1 MAIKKGAAQ
10 AKAQGQRV
18 ADSRAMEVMS
28 RVGLSARGVIYVLVG
43 LLAVQ
48 MGFGGDSGGK
58 EADRSGAVRT
68 IGEQPFGRVLLW
80 ALVVGLAAMALWRLS
95 EAAFG
100 PAGEGGDKWTRRLGS
115 LGLAVFYT
123 VISIGVV
130 QTALVGGSPGSR
142 GGNETSKEYTA
153 RVLNWP
159 HGRVLVG
166 VFGAVLVIVGV
177 VIVVRSLMRKF
188 EENLRTGEMSPPTRR
203 VVAGLGIVG
212 GVACGVLAA
221 VAGLFVLLAAVQFD
235 AGRAKGLDETLRSF
249 AATPAG
255 PVLLIAAAVGLVVF
269 GLYSFCEARWR
280 KAPEHGIPTE
290 PPRAAGDRGSGTRK
304 SVP

>member
-1 MAIKKGAAQ
+1 MSN
-10 AKAQGQRV
+10 
-18 ADSRAMEVMS
+18 SRAMEVLS

-48 MGFGGDSGGK
+48 MGFGGGSGK

-100 PAGEGGDKWTRRLGS
+100 QAVTGGDKWTRRLGS

-123 VISIGVV
+123 VICIGVV
-130 QTALVGGSPGSR
+130 QTALVGGSAGGRPGD
-142 GGNETSKEYTA
+142 ETSKDYTA
-153 RVLNWP
+153 RVLEWP
-159 HGRVLVG
+159 FGRVLVG
-166 VFGAVLVIVGV
+166 VVGAVLVIVGV

-188 EENLRTGEMSPPTRR
+188 EENLRTGQMSRTTRR
-203 VVAGLGIVG
+203 VVAGLGVIG
-212 GVACGVLAA
+212 GVATGVVA
-221 VAGLFVLLAAVQFD
+221 VATGLFVLLAAVRFD
-235 AGRAKGLDETLRSF
+235 ASQAKGLDETLRSF
-249 AATPAG
+249 ATTPAG
-255 PVLLIAAAVGLVVF
+255 PVLLIAAAVGLLLF

-280 KAPEHGIPTE
+280 KAPEHGASAEQPTAE
-290 PPRAAGDRGSGTRK
+290 APGSETRP
-304 SVP
+304 SAP

>member
-1 MAIKKGAAQ
+1 MSN
-10 AKAQGQRV
+10 
-18 ADSRAMEVMS
+18 SRAMEVLS
-28 RVGLSARGVIYVLVG
+28 RVGLCARGVIYVLVG

-48 MGFGGDSGGK
+48 MGFGGDSGK

-100 PAGEGGDKWTRRLGS
+100 QAVTGGDKWTRRLGS

-123 VISIGVV
+123 VICIGVV
-130 QTALVGGSPGSR
+130 QTALVGGSAGGRPGD
-142 GGNETSKEYTA
+142 ETSKDYTA

-159 HGRVLVG
+159 LGRVLVG
-166 VFGAVLVIVGV
+166 VVGAVLVVVGV

-188 EENLRTGEMSPPTRR
+188 EENLRTDEMSPTTRR
-203 VVAGLGIVG
+203 IVAGLGIVG
-212 GVACGVLAA
+212 GVATGVVAA

-235 AGRAKGLDETLRSF
+235 PSRAKGMDETLRSF
-249 AATPAG
+249 ASTPAG
-255 PVLLIAAAVGLVVF
+255 PVLLIAAAVGLLLF

-280 KAPEHGIPTE
+280 KAPEHGASAEQPTE
-290 PPRAAGDRGSGTRK
+290 APGPETRP
-304 SVP
+304 SAP

>member
-1 MAIKKGAAQ
+1 MSVKKGAAQ
-10 AKAQGQRV
+10 AVSQGQRV
-18 ADSRAMEVMS
+18 ADSRALEGMS

-48 MGFGGDSGGK
+48 IGFGGHSGK

-80 ALVVGLAAMALWRLS
+80 ALVAGLAAMALWRLS

-100 PAGEGGDKWTRRLGS
+100 QSVTGGDKRTRRLGS
-115 LGLAVFYT
+115 LGLAFFYT
-123 VISIGVV
+123 VICIGVV
-130 QTALVGGSPGSR
+130 QTALVGGSPGTR

-159 HGRVLVG
+159 LGRVLVG
-166 VFGAVLVIVGV
+166 VAGAVLVIVGV
-177 VIVVRSLMRKF
+177 VIVVRSVMRKF

-212 GVACGVLAA
+212 GVACGVVAA
-221 VAGLFVLLAAVQFD
+221 VAGLFVLLAAVRFD

-249 AATPAG
+249 ADTPVG
-255 PVLLIAAAVGLVVF
+255 PVLLIAAAVGLLVF

-280 KAPEHGIPTE
+280 KAAEHGAPAGQ
-290 PPRAAGDRGSGTRK
+290 PRSTGDPGSGTRR
-304 SVP
+304 SAP

>member
-1 MAIKKGAAQ
+1 MAIKKDAAH
-10 AKAQGQRV
+10 ARSQGRRISN
-18 ADSRAMEVMS
+18 SRAMEILS
-28 RVGLSARGVIYVLVG
+28 RVGLCARGVIYVLVG

-48 MGFGGDSGGK
+48 MGFGGDSGK

-80 ALVVGLAAMALWRLS
+80 ALAVGLAAMALWRLS

-100 PAGEGGDKWTRRLGS
+100 QAVTGGDKWARRLGS

-123 VISIGVV
+123 VICVGVV
-130 QTALVGGSPGSR
+130 QTALVGGSAGGRPGD
-142 GGNETSKEYTA
+142 ETSKDYTA

-159 HGRVLVG
+159 LGRVLVG
-166 VFGAVLVIVGV
+166 VVGAVLAVVGV

-188 EENLRTGEMSPPTRR
+188 EDNLRTGEMSPTTRR

-212 GVACGVLAA
+212 GVACGVVAA
-221 VAGLFVLLAAVQFD
+221 VAGLFVLLAAVRFD
-235 AGRAKGLDETLRSF
+235 PGEAKGMDETLRSF

-255 PVLLIAAAVGLVVF
+255 PVLLIAAAVGLLVF

-280 KAPEHGIPTE
+280 KAPEHGAPAEQPTE
-290 PPRAAGDRGSGTRK
+290 APGSETRP
-304 SVP
+304 SAP

>member
-10 AKAQGQRV
+10 ARSHGRRMSN
-18 ADSRAMEVMS
+18 SRAMEVLS

-48 MGFGGDSGGK
+48 MGLGGDSGK

-100 PAGEGGDKWTRRLGS
+100 QAVTGGDKWTRRLGS
-115 LGLAVFYT
+115 AGLAVFYT
-123 VISIGVV
+123 VICIGVV
-130 QTALVGGSPGSR
+130 QTALVGGSAGGRPGD
-142 GGNETSKEYTA
+142 ETSKDYTA
-153 RVLNWP
+153 RVLEWP
-159 HGRVLVG
+159 FGRVLVG
-166 VFGAVLVIVGV
+166 VVGAVLVIVGV

-188 EENLRTGEMSPPTRR
+188 EENLRTGEMSPVTRR

-212 GVACGVLAA
+212 GVATGVVAA
-221 VAGLFVLLAAVQFD
+221 VAGLFVVLAAVRFD
-235 AGRAKGLDETLRSF
+235 PAEAKGMDETLRSF

-255 PVLLIAAAVGLVVF
+255 PVLLIAAAVGLLLF

-280 KAPEHGIPTE
+280 KAPEHGASAEQPTE
-290 PPRAAGDRGSGTRK
+290 APGSETR
-304 SVP
+304 PGAP

>member
-18 ADSRAMEVMS
+18 ADSRALEVMS

-48 MGFGGDSGGK
+48 IGFGGSSGK

-68 IGEQPFGRVLLW
+68 IGEQPFGRALLW

-100 PAGEGGDKWTRRLGS
+100 QAGEGGGKWIRRLGS

-159 HGRVLVG
+159 AGRVLVG
-166 VFGAVLVIVGV
+166 VVGAVLVIVGV

-203 VVAGLGIVG
+203 IVAGLGIVG
-212 GVACGVLAA
+212 GVACGVVAA
-221 VAGLFVLLAAVQFD
+221 MAGLFVLLAAVRFD

-249 AATPAG
+249 ADTPAG
-255 PVLLIAAAVGLVVF
+255 PVLLIAAAVGLLVF

-280 KAPEHGIPTE
+280 KAAEHDAPAELPRPT
-290 PPRAAGDRGSGTRK
+290 GDPGSGTRR

>member
-1 MAIKKGAAQ
+1 
-10 AKAQGQRV
+10 
-18 ADSRAMEVMS
+18 
-28 RVGLSARGVIYVLVG
+28 
-43 LLAVQ
+43 
-48 MGFGGDSGGK
+48 
-58 EADRSGAVRT
+58 
-68 IGEQPFGRVLLW
+68 
-80 ALVVGLAAMALWRLS
+80 MALWRLS

-100 PAGEGGDKWTRRLGS
+100 QAGEDGDKWTRRLGS

-130 QTALVGGSPGSR
+130 QTALVGGSSGSR

-159 HGRVLVG
+159 GGRVLVG
-166 VFGAVLVIVGV
+166 VFGVVLVIVGV
-177 VIVVRSLMRKF
+177 VIVVRSVMRKF
-188 EENLRTGEMSPPTRR
+188 EENLRTGEMSPTTRR

-280 KAPEHGIPTE
+280 KAPEHGIPAE
-290 PPRAAGDRGSGTRK
+290 QPRAAGDPGSGTRR

>member
-10 AKAQGQRV
+10 TRSQGRRV
-18 ADSRAMEVMS
+18 SNSRAMEVMS

-48 MGFGGDSGGK
+48 MGFGGDSGK

-100 PAGEGGDKWTRRLGS
+100 QAVTGGDEWTRRLGS
-115 LGLAVFYT
+115 LGLSVFYT
-123 VISIGVV
+123 VICIGVV
-130 QTALVGGSPGSR
+130 QTALVGGSAGGRPGD
-142 GGNETSKEYTA
+142 ETSKEYTA

-159 HGRVLVG
+159 LGRVLVG
-166 VFGAVLVIVGV
+166 VVGAVLVIVGV
-177 VIVVRSLMRKF
+177 VMVVRSLMRKF
-188 EENLRTGEMSPPTRR
+188 EENLRTDEMSPVTRR

-221 VAGLFVLLAAVQFD
+221 AAGLFVLLAAVQFD
-235 AGRAKGLDETLRSF
+235 ASRAKGLDETLRSF

-255 PVLLIAAAVGLVVF
+255 PVLLIAAALGLLLF
-269 GLYSFCEARWR
+269 GVYSFCEARWR
-280 KAPEHGIPTE
+280 KAPEHGASAEQPT
-290 PPRAAGDRGSGTRK
+290 DTSGSATRP
-304 SVP
+304 SAP

>member
-1 MAIKKGAAQ
+1 MAIRKGSVSQ
-10 AKAQGQRV
+10 ARSQGRRMSN
-18 ADSRAMEVMS
+18 SRAMEVLS
-28 RVGLSARGVIYVLVG
+28 RVGLCARGVIYVLVG

-48 MGFGGDSGGK
+48 MGFGGDSGK

-80 ALVVGLAAMALWRLS
+80 ALVLGLAAMALWRLS

-100 PAGEGGDKWTRRLGS
+100 QAVTGGDKWTRRLGS

-123 VISIGVV
+123 VICIGVV
-130 QTALVGGSPGSR
+130 QTALVGGSAGGRPGD
-142 GGNETSKEYTA
+142 ETSKDYTA

-159 HGRVLVG
+159 LGRVLVG
-166 VFGAVLVIVGV
+166 VFGAVLVVVGV

-188 EENLRTGEMSPPTRR
+188 EENLRTGEMSPTTRR
-203 VVAGLGIVG
+203 IVAGLGIVG
-212 GVACGVLAA
+212 GVACGVVAA

-235 AGRAKGLDETLRSF
+235 PSRAKGMDETLRSF

-255 PVLLIAAAVGLVVF
+255 PVLLIAAAVGLLLF

-280 KAPEHGIPTE
+280 KAPEHGASAEQPAE
-290 PPRAAGDRGSGTRK
+290 ASGSETRP
-304 SVP
+304 SAP